1 MGIMKEI
8 SVDMDP
14 DTDVAVIGGGI
25 AGATMAIRLARAG
38 IGVTVLEREHTYRD
52 IVRGEALVPWGFRE
66 AAELGVA
73 DTIMETDGV
82 SVMTKMVAYDE
93 GVSADDARRFSR
105 DLSGV
110 VPGAPG
116 AVGVGH
122 PELREALI
130 TAAVKAGAHV
140 VRGVRRVSV
149 EAGSAPAVT
158 YPLEGA
164 SRTQRCRL
172 IIGADGKKSATR
184 TALGINLST
193 TSARARLSGMLV
205 DDGGVWDRT
214 ETAISVD
221 GRNQFIVIPRAGN
234 QLRLYV
240 GRTVEDP
247 EPLQG
252 PDTVVEFLK
261 SFRTAIF
268 PDGDALSA
276 ATPIGPCATFPMDD
290 AWVDTP
296 VVAGAA
302 LIGDAAGW
310 SNPVT
315 AQGLSIAM
323 RDVRVLSE
331 LLLGSVD
338 WSPQGLR
345 AYVEER
351 NTRMARLRFASALT
365 DLITGFGMPDRLAR
379 RGRMMKLLRRQPEL
393 GVALEAVHSGPWHAP
408 AQAYTPDILTTLAM
422 A

>member
-1 MGIMKEI
+1 ME
-8 SVDMDP
+8 MDP
-14 DTDVAVIGGGI
+14 NTDVVVVGGGI
-25 AGATMAIRLARAG
+25 AGATMATTLARAG
-38 IGVTVLEREHTYRD
+38 VGVTVLERENTYRD
-52 IVRGEALVPWGFRE
+52 IVRGEAMVPWGFRE
-66 AAELGVA
+66 ATELGVA

-93 GVSADDARRFSR
+93 GVSADDARRHSR
-105 DLSGV
+105 DLSSV
-110 VPGAPG
+110 VAGAPG
-116 AVGVGH
+116 VVGVGH

-130 TAAVKAGAHV
+130 TAAVKAGARV
-140 VRGVRRVSV
+140 VRGVRGVSV
-149 EAGSAPAVT
+149 QAGSAPAVN
-158 YPLEGA
+158 YPMDGVV
-164 SRTQRCRL
+164 RTQRCRL

-184 TALGINLST
+184 TALGISLSA

-205 DDGGVWDRT
+205 DDGGIWDRA

-252 PDTVVEFLK
+252 PDTVAEFLK

-268 PDGDALSA
+268 PDGDGLAA

-296 VVAGAA
+296 VVPGAA

-323 RDVRVLSE
+323 RDVRMLSE
-331 LLLGSVD
+331 LLLGSAN
-338 WSPQGLR
+338 WSPQGLA
-345 AYVEER
+345 AYSEER
-351 NTRMARLRFASALT
+351 SVRMARLRFASALT
-365 DLITGFGMPDRLAR
+365 DLMTGFGMPDRLAR

-393 GVALEAVHSGPWHAP
+393 GAALEAVHSGPWAAP